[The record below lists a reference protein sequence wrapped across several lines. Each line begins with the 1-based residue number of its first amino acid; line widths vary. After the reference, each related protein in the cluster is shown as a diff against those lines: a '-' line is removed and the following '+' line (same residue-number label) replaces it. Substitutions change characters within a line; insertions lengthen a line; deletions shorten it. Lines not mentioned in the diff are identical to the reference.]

1 MQLRSRG
8 GYLLDCYQ
16 MRRAFI
22 LGLAVTVIAAGLMPL
37 SACALLTS
45 KMAECAEAAAQSP
58 CDRMHPQSS
67 GAQSFQNSSKSCCIV
82 SQAPLP
88 ELQFKALAIG
98 PAIAT
103 DIIPRLFAVPT
114 AALCNP
120 LQVLASPSPP
130 ASLSLLCTFLI

>member
-1 MQLRSRG
+1 MQSRSLG
-8 GYLLDCYQ
+8 GYLLNCYS

-22 LGLAVTVIAAGLMPL
+22 LGLAFSILAAGLMPL

-45 KMAECAEAAAQSP
+45 KMAECAEATAQSP

-67 GAQSFQNSSKSCCIV
+67 GAQSFQNSSKSCCII

-88 ELQFKALAIG
+88 ELQFKELAIG
-98 PAIAT
+98 PALAT
-103 DIIPRLFAVPT
+103 DIIPRLFAVST
-114 AALCNP
+114 AALYNP
-120 LQVLASPSPP
+120 LLVLASPSPP

>member
-1 MQLRSRG
+1 MQLRSLG
-8 GYLLDCYQ
+8 GYLLNCYQ
-16 MRRAFI
+16 MRRALI
-22 LGLAVTVIAAGLMPL
+22 LGLAFSILAVGLMPL

-45 KMAECAEAAAQSP
+45 KTAECAEATAQSP

-67 GAQSFQNSSKSCCIV
+67 GEQSFQNSSKSCCII

-98 PAIAT
+98 PAIVT
-103 DIIPRLFAVPT
+103 DITPQLFAVPT
-114 AALCNP
+114 AALYNS
-120 LQVLASPSPP
+120 LLVIASPSPP